1 MVDDPKKLIDE
12 DFSPIELRV
21 YQILREQI
29 LSGELKAGERL
40 IERELADKLRI
51 SRTPIREALR
61 KLDSEGLI
69 RIVPRKGG
77 VVSDLKDEDIINM
90 FEILESLEALAVRQA
105 AERLQPEDR
114 EILKNVDESDVT
126 KVIKAIC
133 KVARNRRLED
143 MLVGL
148 LDLIRA
154 SARIGRE
161 QPGREIQAN
170 SEHRAILDAVVRGD
184 GDQAVQLVREHIRRS
199 IEAYQAQ
206 RRTR

>member
-1 MVDDPKKLIDE
+1 MRAEE

-40 IERELADKLRI
+40 VERELADKLHI
-51 SRTPIREALR
+51 SRTPVREALR

-69 RIVPRKGG
+69 RIIPRKGG
-77 VVSDLKDEDIINM
+77 IVADLSNDDIIDM
-90 FEILESLEALAVRQA
+90 FEILESLETLAVRQA
-105 AERLQPEDR
+105 AARMTPEQKK
-114 EILKNVDESDVT
+114 ILDDVDETDVSAM
-126 KVIKAIC
+126 IRAIC
-133 KVARNRRLED
+133 QVARNRRLDE
-143 MLVGL
+143 MLRGL

-161 QPGREIQAN
+161 RPGRAFEATQ
-170 SEHRAILDAVVRGD
+170 EHRAILEAVRNGD
-184 GDQAVQLVREHIRRS
+184 GDRAAQLVRDHIRRS

-206 RRTR
+206 LKSR

>member
-1 MVDDPKKLIDE
+1 MDDPKKLIDE

-40 IERELADKLRI
+40 IERELADKLHI

-77 VVSDLKDEDIINM
+77 VVSDLNDDDIINM

-105 AERLQPEDR
+105 AERIQPEDR
-114 EILKNVDESDVT
+114 EMLKNVNESDVT

-161 QPGREIQAN
+161 QPGRETQAN
-170 SEHRAILDAVVRGD
+170 SEHRAILDAVARGD

-199 IEAYQAQ
+199 IEAYQSQ
-206 RRTR
+206 LRTR